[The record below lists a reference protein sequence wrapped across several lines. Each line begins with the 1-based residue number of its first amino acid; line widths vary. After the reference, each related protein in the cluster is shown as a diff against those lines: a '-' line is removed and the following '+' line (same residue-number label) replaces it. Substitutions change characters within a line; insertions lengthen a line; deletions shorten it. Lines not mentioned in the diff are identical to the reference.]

1 MFSMIAIVSIYIALF
16 LFLLGPLF
24 LLAGGKIFKVDHLTF
39 KKALVV
45 NLLLLLVGVLGIIV
59 RLSLGM
65 PENSMV
71 NILTLLAAF
80 LIAIW
85 IIKRRFKTTIPR
97 SIGIYLTSAVFALI
111 TMSLVKSFVVQ
122 AYKIPSST
130 MEPTLLVG
138 DHILVNKFTYYF
150 KDPARGDII
159 VFVYPMDPKKDFVKR
174 VISLPGEEIQL
185 RNRRLFING
194 REIEDPWGV
203 YGERGRTLI
212 PDHLRPRDN
221 YGPKVV
227 PSSSL
232 FVLGDNRDNSQDS
245 RYWGFVERSKVKGKV
260 STIYFSWDRLTK
272 RCRWERVGKT
282 VE

>member
-24 LLAGGKIFKVDHLTF
+24 LLAGGKIFKVDDLNF
-39 KKALVV
+39 KKALVA
-45 NLLLLLVGVLGIIV
+45 NLLLLLVGVLVIIV

-65 PENSMV
+65 PENSLV

-138 DHILVNKFTYYF
+138 DHILVNKFIYYF
-150 KDPARGDII
+150 KDPVRGDVI
-159 VFVYPMDPKKDFVKR
+159 VFIYPEDPRKDFVKR
-174 VISLPGEEIQL
+174 VIALPGEEVQL

-203 YGERGRTLI
+203 YGKRGGTLI
-212 PDHLRPRDN
+212 PEHFDRGITMDPR
-221 YGPKVV
+221 
-227 PSSSL
+227 SSPPIHFLS
-232 FVLGDNRDNSQDS
+232 
-245 RYWGFVERSKVKGKV
+245 
-260 STIYFSWDRLTK
+260 
-272 RCRWERVGKT
+272 
-282 VE
+282 